1 MLIVDINVILTYNFF
16 EMAFKIGELLLKENL
31 ITEEQLKK
39 ALEYQ
44 KEHGGRLGSIM
55 IKLGFVSEEDIAE
68 ILSKQQGVPA
78 INLSK
83 FEIDDNVKEILEEE
97 FCRRNLVLPISRIG
111 DTLTVAMA
119 EPTNLMTISEIEFRT
134 SLTVQPVIAPES
146 SIISAINRVYG
157 TVSDL
162 EAKRIYEKLKEEE
175 GIGGVE
181 YLEEE
186 AEADIEELE
195 REVEKGPIVEFVNFL
210 IRDAVE
216 KGASDI
222 HVEVYEK
229 KMRIRYRIDG
239 VLYEQSEPPLAMK
252 NGVVSRIKVISHLR
266 LDEKRIPQDGRI
278 KTKVKLSDGRVKEI
292 DMRVSTLPTIHG
304 EKVVMRILDK
314 ESLRLD
320 LTKLGFEPISL
331 ERFMN
336 AIKKPWGIILV
347 TGPTGSGK
355 TNTLYSAISNLNTP
369 EVNIMT
375 AEDPVEF
382 NLYGINQV
390 NINEDAGL
398 NFPMALRSFLRQDP
412 NIILVGEIRDYE
424 TADIAIKA
432 ALTGHLVLSTLH
444 TNDAPSTITRMI
456 NMGIEPY
463 LVASSL
469 LLVVAQRLVRRLCQ
483 RCKKEKKVSPQIL
496 IDIGFT
502 PEEAKSSTIYEPK
515 GCRFCNN
522 TGYKGRIGL
531 FEVMEINE
539 EMREL
544 IISGASTSELRRR
557 AIEMG
562 MLTLRRSGIEKIKNG
577 ITSIEEVLRET
588 VKAV

>member
-1 MLIVDINVILTYNFF
+1 
-16 EMAFKIGELLLKENL
+16 MAFKIGELLLKENL
-31 ITEEQLKK
+31 ITEEQLQK

-44 KEHGGRLGSIM
+44 KQHGGRLGSIM
-55 IKLGFVSEEDIAE
+55 IKLGFVSEEDVAE

-83 FEIDDNVKEILEEE
+83 FAIDENVRTILDED

-119 EPTNLMTISEIEFRT
+119 EPTNLMTISEIEFT
-134 SLTVQPVIAPES
+134 TGLTVQPVIAPES
-146 SIISAINRVYG
+146 SIISAINKYYG
-157 TVSDL
+157 TVSDV
-162 EAKRIYEKLKEEE
+162 ELKKIVDKIKEDGEF
-175 GIGGVE
+175 GVE

-186 AEADIEELE
+186 DEADVAELE
-195 REVEKGPIVEFVNFL
+195 KEVEKGPIVEYVNFL
-210 IRDAVE
+210 IKDAVE

-229 KMRIRYRIDG
+229 KLRVRYRIDG
-239 VLYEQSEPPLAMK
+239 ILYEQPEPPYSLK
-252 NGVVSRIKVISHLR
+252 NGIISRIKVISHLR
-266 LDEKRIPQDGRI
+266 LDEKRVPQDGRI
-278 KTKVKLSDGRVKEI
+278 KTKIKLTDGRLKEI

-320 LTKLGFEPISL
+320 LTQLGFEPISL

-398 NFPMALRSFLRQDP
+398 NFPMALRAFLRQDP

-444 TNDAPSTITRMI
+444 TNDAPSTITRLI

-483 RCKKEKKVSPQIL
+483 RCKVKKNMSPQAL
-496 IDIGFT
+496 IDIGFK
-502 PEEAKSSTIYEPK
+502 PEEVKSLKIYGPK
-515 GCRFCNN
+515 GCSHCNS

-539 EMREL
+539 ELREL
-544 IISGASTSELRRR
+544 IIAGASTSELRRR
-557 AIEMG
+557 AIELG
-562 MLTLRRSGIEKIKNG
+562 MLTLRRSGLEKVKSG
-577 ITSIEEVLRET
+577 ITSVEEVLRET
-588 VKAV
+588 VKIV

>member
-1 MLIVDINVILTYNFF
+1 
-16 EMAFKIGELLLKENL
+16 MAYKIGELLLKENL

-44 KEHGGRLGSIM
+44 KQHGGRLGSIM
-55 IKLGFVSEEDIAE
+55 IKLGFVSEEDVAE

-83 FEIDDNVKEILEEE
+83 FVIDDSIREILNED

-119 EPTNLMTISEIEFRT
+119 EPTNLMTISEIEFNT
-134 SLTVQPVIAPES
+134 GLTVQPVIAPES
-146 SIISAINRVYG
+146 SIIAAINKYYG
-157 TVSDL
+157 TVSDV
-162 EAKRIYEKLKEEE
+162 ELKKIVDKIKEDGEF
-175 GIGGVE
+175 GVE

-186 AEADIEELE
+186 AEADVAELE
-195 REVEKGPIVEFVNFL
+195 KEVEKGPIVEYVNFL
-210 IRDAVE
+210 IKDAVE

-229 KMRIRYRIDG
+229 KLRVRYRIDG
-239 VLYEQSEPPLAMK
+239 ILYEQPEPPYSLK
-252 NGVVSRIKVISHLR
+252 NGIISRIKVISHLR
-266 LDEKRIPQDGRI
+266 LDEKRVPQDGRI
-278 KTKVKLSDGRVKEI
+278 KTKIKLTDGRLKEI

-320 LTKLGFEPISL
+320 LTQLGFEPISL
-331 ERFMN
+331 EKFMN

-398 NFPMALRSFLRQDP
+398 NFPMALRAFLRQDP

-444 TNDAPSTITRMI
+444 TNDAPSTITRLI

-483 RCKKEKKVSPQIL
+483 RCKIEKNMSPQAL
-496 IDIGFT
+496 IDIGFK
-502 PEEAKSSTIYEPK
+502 PEEVKSLKIYGPK
-515 GCRFCNN
+515 GCSHCNN
-522 TGYKGRIGL
+522 TGYRGRIGL

-539 EMREL
+539 ELREL
-544 IISGASTSELRRR
+544 IIAGASTSELRRR
-557 AIEMG
+557 AIELG
-562 MLTLRRSGIEKIKNG
+562 MLTLRRSGLEKVKNG
-577 ITSIEEVLRET
+577 ITSVEEVLRET
-588 VKAV
+588 VKIV